1 MISTG
6 ITYLDKI
13 TGGLKL
19 GDNVVWQISDGIPV
33 DNFINSFFKKKN
45 NFNQNVIYINF
56 NFSPKV
62 RIPLPL

>member
-33 DNFINSFFKKKN
+33 DNFIKSFFKRKN
-45 NFNQNVIYINF
+45 SFKSKCYIYQF
-56 NFSPKV
+56 
-62 RIPLPL
+62 